1 MIDRRTFLATLA
13 GGLLAAPLAAEAQQA
28 GKVWR
33 IGYLGNGNPRS
44 SGPTRDAF
52 GQGLQELGWI
62 KGQNVVIEYRW
73 ADGDLTRFPALA
85 SELVATTPV
94 DVFLAS
100 GAPGIRAAQQAAY
113 AVPIVAAIMSDPVV
127 AGFAASLARPGG
139 NITGL
144 AVQFEELATKQLQLL
159 KETVPNVARVAILY
173 DPSIRNTFVQKAA
186 EAAAR
191 SLGLTTQVVTILG
204 ERDLE
209 GAFRTAKVSRANA
222 MYVLPS
228 PTFARHR
235 ARLAELAVKHRLPG
249 IYEDRQYV
257 DAGGLMSYGPNF
269 PDLFRRSASYVDRI
283 LKGAKPGDLPVE
295 QATKL
300 EFVINLKT
308 AKALGLTIPPSLLQ
322 RADQVIE

>member
-1 MIDRRTFLATLA
+1 MF
-13 GGLLAAPLAAEAQQA
+13 LAAPLAAEAQQA
-28 GKVWR
+28 RKVWR
-33 IGYLGNGNPRS
+33 MGYLGNGNPTS

-52 GQGLQELGWI
+52 RQGLQELGWVE
-62 KGQNVVIEYRW
+62 GQNVVIEYRW
-73 ADGDLTRFPALA
+73 ADGDLTRLPALA
-85 SELVATTPV
+85 SDLMATTSV

-100 GAPGIRAAQQAAY
+100 GGPGVRAAQQAAR
-113 AVPIVAAIMSDPVV
+113 AVPIVAAIISDPVV

-159 KETVPNVARVAILY
+159 KETVPNVARVAIL
-173 DPSIRNTFVQKAA
+173 DDHAMRNTFVQKAA

-209 GAFRTAKVSRANA
+209 GAFRTAKVGRANA

-228 PTFARHR
+228 PTFARQR

-249 IYEDRQYV
+249 SYEDRQYV

-283 LKGAKPGDLPVE
+283 LKGAKPADLPVE
-295 QATKL
+295 QPTKFEL
-300 EFVINLKT
+300 VINLKT
-308 AKALGLTIPPSLLQ
+308 AKALGLTIPPSLLG
-322 RADQVIE
+322 RADQVIQ